1 MQMKLNT
8 VYRLFLEGV
17 KSIRRQ
23 RATGFTTLGV
33 TTASLAIFGLVVL
46 LILNL
51 VHLGG
56 VLESRIDMRVFLKD
70 GLTAE
75 QQREVGDKLRRIPDV
90 AGVVYVSR
98 DEGLKRLGAQLG
110 NREDLLAVVKDN
122 PLPDTYVVKAKK
134 PVNYPTIAAAARVL
148 PGVEKAT
155 YGEEF
160 TKKLLGVTRA
170 LGVLAAVGVAGLAA
184 GIVFI
189 IVNTIRLTVMAR
201 RREIEVMKLVGASD
215 WYIRLPFIFE
225 AVLVGL
231 AGALIAAV
239 IVRLVYALLVTKAQ
253 LALPFLPLL
262 GDWGTL
268 NRGLVLLVASG
279 IVIGVVASAISI
291 RRFLRV

>member
-1 MQMKLNT
+1 MKPRT

-17 KSIRRQ
+17 KSLRWQ
-23 RATGFTTLGV
+23 RATGLTTLGV

-51 VHLGG
+51 VHLGN

-70 GLTAE
+70 GLSPE
-75 QQREVGDKLRRIPDV
+75 QQQAVGDKLRGIADV
-90 AGVVYVSR
+90 AGVVFVSR
-98 DEGLKRLGAQLG
+98 EEGLKRLGEQLG
-110 NREDLLAVVKDN
+110 NRDDLLTVVKEN
-122 PLPDTYVVKAKK
+122 PLPDSYIVKAKK
-134 PVNYPTIAAAARVL
+134 TASFPAIAEAVRAI

-160 TKKLLGVTRA
+160 TKKLLSVTRA
-170 LGVLAAVGVAGLAA
+170 LGVLAAVGVTVLAA

-189 IVNTIRLTVMAR
+189 IVNTIRLTIMAR
-201 RREIEVMKLVGASD
+201 RREIEIMKLVGASD

-231 AGALIAAV
+231 AGAIIAAV
-239 IVRLVYALLVTKAQ
+239 VVRAAYGLLVAKAQ

-262 GDWGTL
+262 GDWGIL

-279 IVIGVVASAISI
+279 VVIGIIASAISI